1 MENADALFVDL
12 NVHIAY
18 GLQLARRVF
27 YCVTTT
33 RTGNFGDI
41 EDTFSPNRITC
52 FFLNSF
58 SPFNPVLLA
67 KRAVR
72 FALACKPLT
81 LADDFAISV
90 NSVRPQTWPGKSPC
104 SSKSLNALANSS

>member
-52 FFLNSF
+52 FFSELIF
-58 SPFNPVLLA
+58 LLLIQCCLQNVPCDSLS
-67 KRAVR
+67 RA
-72 FALACKPLT
+72 
-81 LADDFAISV
+81 SH
-90 NSVRPQTWPGKSPC
+90 
-104 SSKSLNALANSS
+104 